1 MGTRIGL
8 PHEFVARTQALR
20 RLSAN
25 IFLSFQSLTELLGHL
40 RLRMGR
46 TAEDAVA
53 DTRPSDNSRR
63 RSARGTAQRVTWN
76 GYLRL
81 HQKRWR

>member
-8 PHEFVARTQALR
+8 PHEFVAITQALR

-25 IFLSFQSLTELLGHL
+25 MFLSFQSLTELLGRL

-46 TAEDAVA
+46 SPDDAVA
-53 DTRPSDNSRR
+53 GTRPSGNSRR
-63 RSARGTAQRVTWN
+63 RSARRTAQRVNWN